1 MSCLQANA
9 MIFLG
14 EDYRATAA
22 YDRGLINDI
31 YGVHSFDEDIDKRIK
46 QLASGQIQVLIFIG
60 YCQIF

>member
-1 MSCLQANA
+1 

-46 QLASGQIQVLIFIG
+46 QLASGQIQVLIAVLTFSLSIVKR
-60 YCQIF
+60 